1 MLLLDC
7 RDGTSLGITDHNHD
21 LAFDIGDGTVTYKCR
36 TGVIASDISQSASL
50 DTDNYEITGP
60 IGEDVTLA
68 HVLGGKYD
76 RARARMFQINWAH
89 PEYGAIKLLA
99 GNVASARVEGGKFI
113 LEIRSDM
120 DRFNQTVG
128 RVLANNCDAD
138 FGDARCGATVTS
150 IVGTVTAVTDA
161 MRFTVSFSGSYAN
174 DFFNLGTVT
183 PLTGANSG
191 GLPVE
196 IVDWTSGGAIE
207 LFTPLIATP
216 VIGDT
221 FTIKNGCSKARK
233 SDTVGVP
240 TCLTYNNV
248 VNFRGFPEN
257 PRKRSGVPCRDP
269 RRRRSVAA
277 LSRKRGNGSE
287 RRSCG
292 ANRSKAS
299 AATARG

>member
-1 MLLLDC
+1 VRTLGTGLKGHLAGRAHTRCNMLLLDC
-7 RDGTSLGITDHNHD
+7 RDGSHLGITDHNHD
-21 LAFDIGDGTVTYKCR
+21 LAFDIGDGVVTYKCR
-36 TGVIASDISQSASL
+36 TGVIASDVSMSASL

-68 HVLGGKYD
+68 QVIGGKFD
-76 RARARMFQINWAH
+76 RARARMFQVNWTNLQ
-89 PEYGAIKLLA
+89 YGAIKLLA

-150 IVGTVTAVTDA
+150 VVGTVTAVTDA
-161 MRFTVSFSGSYAN
+161 MRFTVSFTGLYADN
-174 DFFNLGTVT
+174 FFNLGTVS
-183 PLTGANSG
+183 PLTGANAG

-196 IVDWTSGGAIE
+196 IVDWSAAGAVE
-207 LFTPLIATP
+207 LFTPLVAIPA
-216 VIGDT
+216 IGDT

-233 SDTVGVP
+233 SDDPSVP

-248 VNFRGFPEN
+248 VNFRGFPEI
-257 PRKRSGVPCRDP
+257 PGSDQVLR
-269 RRRRSVAA
+269 AA
-277 LSRKRGNGSE
+277 IPGEGDQ
-287 RRSCG
+287 
-292 ANRSKAS
+292 
-299 AATARG
+299 